1 MENKRWYKSTTIQR
15 NIAAAVIAVAGASLL
30 YADAFGFS
38 PQTTAF
44 IGFGS
49 TVAVAL
55 GNIWQ
60 RFLTKTGV
68 E

>member
-1 MENKRWYKSTTIQR
+1 MDDKRWYESSTIQR
-15 NIAAAVIAVAGASLL
+15 NIVAAAIAVASAALL

-38 PQTTAF
+38 AQTTAF

-49 TVAVAL
+49 TVVVSI

-60 RFLTKTGV
+60 RFQTKTGV
-68 E
+68 K